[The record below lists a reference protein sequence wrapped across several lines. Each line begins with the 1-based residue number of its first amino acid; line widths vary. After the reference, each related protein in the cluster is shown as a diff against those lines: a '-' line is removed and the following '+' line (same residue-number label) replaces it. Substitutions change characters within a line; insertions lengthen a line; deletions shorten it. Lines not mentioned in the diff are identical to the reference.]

1 MPTCSVCQKTNQFLR
16 IEAYG
21 VCSDCYPEHG
31 PVIREAVAGIV
42 QEAEYRVG
50 VKRTDLQLDSVARS
64 ITHCEALRRYGVL
77 PGVDVDPAILA
88 GELEAARTAII
99 EDVIRAQWFAAR
111 ERVKDLRGQ
120 GDKLNAYT
128 SAIERI
134 QALMA
139 HVDDV
144 ALIEKAVM
152 VMRAERDKLAFD
164 QLFDRAELAEA
175 KGQRAK
181 ARDLYIEAAFSLAK
195 DVTPD
200 EFQADLRAKVEAKIS
215 QLGGRP

>member
-1 MPTCSVCQKTNQFLR
+1 MPTCSVCHKTNQFLR
-16 IEAYG
+16 IEAFG

-31 PVIREAVAGIV
+31 PIIRDAVAGIV

-50 VKRTDLQLDSVARS
+50 VKRTDLQLESIARS
-64 ITHCEALRRYGVL
+64 IAHCAALRHYGVL
-77 PGVDVDPAILA
+77 PGVDADPAILA
-88 GELEAARTAII
+88 GELEAARTAIL
-99 EDVIRAQWFAAR
+99 EDAIRGYWFAAR
-111 ERVKDLRGQ
+111 ERVKDLRTP
-120 GDKLNAYT
+120 GDRLNAYT

-144 ALIEKAVM
+144 GIIEKAVM
-152 VMRAERDKLAFD
+152 VMRAERDKLAFG
-164 QLFDRAELAEA
+164 QLFERAELAEA
-175 KGQRAK
+175 KGQRTK

-200 EFQADLRAKVEAKIS
+200 EFQEDLRAKVEAKIN